1 MHRLALAAVALA
13 LAAGPAR
20 AQLDPEPKAP
30 YLWRVVVKAAPHP
43 LLTPAFRDQLRRD
56 LAAALQPA
64 LGPLGAVE
72 VIDLADLPRDRW
84 EALWQQFDDK
94 GFPAVEASRDLTGAK
109 THFLTLDYRDGRYH
123 LAARQ
128 HDGFSG
134 LASPVVRSQT
144 VRAPELVGRT
154 AGLML
159 DRDFGLAGTAEPV
172 PGSKDEVRVTVRGGQ
187 LGPLDKV
194 VKAGDVFAVSQVFK
208 TNRPAPPPVRT
219 ATGKI
224 VAPPPGSVPPPGLT
238 AAPRPFT
245 LLRVTGVGRDGVLR
259 CTALSRFETALPTAD
274 KKVVGYRC
282 LRLGTVESP
291 VAVRLVTT
299 DPAYQKSVGLVSV
312 RASEAGFGPAD
323 AKDVFDFKDGVF
335 RSPRPLANVACVTVS
350 HGPTRSALFP
360 LPVLGPDPVALPFE
374 IDPKAEVEAE
384 YTRRVLAASARVAD
398 ARVAQTICFEA
409 TARLVERQKNAD
421 ALARAKG
428 GFEAADATDK
438 NLSDDLARLR
448 ELPSP
453 SPNATRLV
461 EHVEGQLAALRKVN
475 EQLAAHV
482 KTLTEVV
489 RRENDPT
496 VAAVELQAHNLTTR
510 ITFLLG
516 RGDVDEALVA
526 YEQLIQVL
534 PTDADVKA
542 RRDRLKA
549 DWAPKGPAHAAAREY
564 LLRTWPGL
572 PPAELE
578 DSLKRVEAEV
588 EVCLKAGDRYGLRKL
603 LTVFSGAL
611 AKLSEYVAA
620 LDPAAD
626 AKAIASANKAGQAL
640 AALETRIAEFVAKE

>member
-1 MHRLALAAVALA
+1 MPHRLALAAVALA
-13 LAAGPAR
+13 AAAAPAR

-30 YLWRVVVKAAPHP
+30 YVWRVVVKAAPHP
-43 LLTPAFRDQLRRD
+43 LLTPAFRDQLKRD
-56 LAAALQPA
+56 VSAALQPA

-72 VIDLADLPRDRW
+72 VIDLADVPRDRW

-94 GFPAVEASRDLTGAK
+94 GFPALDASRDLSGAK
-109 THFLTLDYRDGRYH
+109 THFLTVDYRDGRYH

-134 LASPVVRSQT
+134 LASPVVRTQT

-159 DRDFGLAGTAEPV
+159 DPDFGLAGTAEPV
-172 PGSKDEVRVTVRGGQ
+172 PGSKDEVKVTVRGGQ
-187 LGPLDKV
+187 LGPLDKA

-208 TNRPAPPPVRT
+208 TNRPAPPPVRS

-224 VAPPPGSVPPPGLT
+224 IAPPPGSVPPPGLT
-238 AAPRPFT
+238 ATPRAFT
-245 LLRVTGVGRDGVLR
+245 LLKVAAVNKDGTLR
-259 CTALSRFETALPTAD
+259 CTALSRFQTALPASD
-274 KKVVGYRC
+274 KVVGYRC
-282 LRLGTVESP
+282 LKLGTVESP
-291 VAVRLVTT
+291 VAVRLVTS
-299 DPAYQKSVGLVSV
+299 DPAYQKSVGRVSV
-312 RASEAGFGPAD
+312 RGSEAGFGPPE

-335 RSPRPLANVACVTVS
+335 RSARPLANVACVTVS
-350 HGPTRSALFP
+350 LGPTRSVLFP

-374 IDPKAEVEAE
+374 INPKLEEEAE
-384 YTRRVLAASARVAD
+384 YTRRVLAAAARVAD
-398 ARVAQTICFEA
+398 ARVAQGICFEA
-409 TARLVERQKNAD
+409 TAKLVDRQKNAD

-453 SPNATRLV
+453 SADAAKLV
-461 EHVEGQLAALRKVN
+461 AHVEGQLAALRKFN
-475 EQLAAHV
+475 EDLARHV
-482 KTLTEVV
+482 TTLTEVV

-496 VAAVELQAHNLTTR
+496 VAAVELQAHTLTTR

-516 RGDVDEALVA
+516 RGDVDEAIAA
-526 YEQLIQVL
+526 YGQLAALL
-534 PTDADVKA
+534 PADADVRA
-542 RRDRLKA
+542 RRDKLKA
-549 DWAPKGPAHAAAREY
+549 DWAPKGDAHARAREY
-564 LLRTWPGL
+564 LLKTWPGL

-588 EVCLKAGDRYGLRKL
+588 EVCIKSGDRLGLRKL

-626 AKAIASANKAGQAL
+626 AKAVASANKAGQAL
-640 AALETRIAEFVAKE
+640 AALEARITAFVAKE